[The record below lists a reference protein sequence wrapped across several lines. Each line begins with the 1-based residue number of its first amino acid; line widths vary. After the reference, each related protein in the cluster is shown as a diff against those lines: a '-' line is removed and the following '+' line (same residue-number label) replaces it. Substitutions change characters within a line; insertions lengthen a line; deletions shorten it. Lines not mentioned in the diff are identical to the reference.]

1 MFTKLIL
8 ESNHTAV
15 LGGLVTERA
24 SYEDNGIPILKD
36 IPLINYLFK
45 QRTDEINKEHLLI
58 FMTPKIIRRNRQP
71 AEALQQMLKLREE
84 EEQRSF
90 EDAKKKSAQEPE
102 KK

>member
-1 MFTKLIL
+1 
-8 ESNHTAV
+8 
-15 LGGLVTERA
+15 VTERS

-58 FMTPKIIRRNRQP
+58 FMTPRIIRKGRGP
-71 AEALQQMLKLREE
+71 AEGLQQLLKLREE
-84 EEQRSF
+84 EEQRQYEES
-90 EDAKKKSAQEPE
+90 KKNRSAQDAE